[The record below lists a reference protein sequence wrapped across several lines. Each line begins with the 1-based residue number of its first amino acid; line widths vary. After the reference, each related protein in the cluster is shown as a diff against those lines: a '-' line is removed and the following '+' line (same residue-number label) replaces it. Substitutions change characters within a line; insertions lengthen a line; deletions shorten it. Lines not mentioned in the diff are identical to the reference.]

1 MKICGD
7 NPELSFTADEDLNM
21 AEVWICFSGNTTDMD
36 HAHQLMKF
44 TIGGYTKNMEWSPAD
59 VSMVINDDHLP
70 CGSGYLIAEVRN
82 NGMRIAA
89 EYEKAM
95 RVCDNTDID
104 LSLQIESTMKMMG
117 LTPQLYTGRYSND
130 LLSQLLDYLDI
141 TKAVIHNHGNRTLA
155 NSTIETPHMVAVY
168 LQARHQM
175 TSPQNGEMCYVP
187 RYKIIDQFIGKF
199 DITAAIGAGE
209 AFDIVP
215 HFHGHYIP
223 DTSIVCGDAE
233 LVIFYD
239 PLMIDQDSNICNNFL
254 RIPVSVMCS
263 NRNQRNN
270 CILCPNPVDL
280 KTWALFGN
288 MTFYEFDDMEGEW
301 TGRDLRMMNE
311 DTLMELVHAGMSQMM
326 QQHLSNLYSHSSEGI
341 CMFVDKL
348 QDETMDRIQKMAMID
363 IQVGEQLEM
372 KIQAAMKEMQSSM
385 DVSSSL
391 QSFLDWGEME
401 MDPVNKSLIIGSY
414 TGLSMV
420 YGVNMLM
427 LQSRMT
433 GTRFPSNTTRMM
445 LGQMLRGMGQLN
457 YVAEMHPMMA
467 SMYGLEM
474 LKYAQALRLV
484 THFLHENQLLPVKV
498 AHVMM
503 KLTGVIMSKQMNPM
517 SNQTG
522 SNSWTMPSMN
532 CPFGPQMNLVSKA
545 LLKLSNGWDGEVEYD
560 RPVDK
565 DRMKMAMCRTNILR
579 VFMLKGGYKLIRKAY
594 IKRILME
601 NGMKPD
607 DLMRIPKECRRHP
620 FQPYDSPMEN
630 VFVDDDGKIMK
641 GAMSPLEDTVTY
653 KMLAK
658 CHCENKCPE
667 NKMDGSWMG
676 GSGPGMWATTTP
688 SMMSNMW
695 ESVTK
700 STQMWNKA

>member
-1 MKICGD
+1 MFLISCAILELKILKI
-7 NPELSFTADEDLNM
+7 LS
-21 AEVWICFSGNTTDMD
+21 
-36 HAHQLMKF
+36 
-44 TIGGYTKNMEWSPAD
+44 
-59 VSMVINDDHLP
+59 VIL
-70 CGSGYLIAEVRN
+70 
-82 NGMRIAA
+82 
-89 EYEKAM
+89 
-95 RVCDNTDID
+95 
-104 LSLQIESTMKMMG
+104 LQ
-117 LTPQLYTGRYSND
+117 
-130 LLSQLLDYLDI
+130 
-141 TKAVIHNHGNRTLA
+141 
-155 NSTIETPHMVAVY
+155 
-168 LQARHQM
+168 
-175 TSPQNGEMCYVP
+175 
-187 RYKIIDQFIGKF
+187 
-199 DITAAIGAGE
+199 
-209 AFDIVP
+209 
-215 HFHGHYIP
+215 
-223 DTSIVCGDAE
+223 
-233 LVIFYD
+233 
-239 PLMIDQDSNICNNFL
+239 
-254 RIPVSVMCS
+254 
-263 NRNQRNN
+263 
-270 CILCPNPVDL
+270 
-280 KTWALFGN
+280 
-288 MTFYEFDDMEGEW
+288 DMEGEW

-385 DVSSSL
+385 GVSSSL

-427 LQSRMT
+427 LQSRMM

-457 YVAEMHPMMA
+457 YVAEMHPMMG

-532 CPFGPQMNLVSKA
+532 CPFGLQMNLVSKA
-545 LLKLSNGWDGEVEYD
+545 LLKLSNGWDGEVEHD

-601 NGMKPD
+601 NGMKP
-607 DLMRIPKECRRHP
+607 
-620 FQPYDSPMEN
+620 
-630 VFVDDDGKIMK
+630 GKF
-641 GAMSPLEDTVTY
+641 
-653 KMLAK
+653 
-658 CHCENKCPE
+658 
-667 NKMDGSWMG
+667 
-676 GSGPGMWATTTP
+676 
-688 SMMSNMW
+688 
-695 ESVTK
+695 
-700 STQMWNKA
+700 

>member
-1 MKICGD
+1 MFLISCAILELKILKI
-7 NPELSFTADEDLNM
+7 LS
-21 AEVWICFSGNTTDMD
+21 
-36 HAHQLMKF
+36 
-44 TIGGYTKNMEWSPAD
+44 
-59 VSMVINDDHLP
+59 VIL
-70 CGSGYLIAEVRN
+70 
-82 NGMRIAA
+82 
-89 EYEKAM
+89 
-95 RVCDNTDID
+95 
-104 LSLQIESTMKMMG
+104 LQ
-117 LTPQLYTGRYSND
+117 
-130 LLSQLLDYLDI
+130 
-141 TKAVIHNHGNRTLA
+141 
-155 NSTIETPHMVAVY
+155 
-168 LQARHQM
+168 
-175 TSPQNGEMCYVP
+175 
-187 RYKIIDQFIGKF
+187 
-199 DITAAIGAGE
+199 
-209 AFDIVP
+209 
-215 HFHGHYIP
+215 
-223 DTSIVCGDAE
+223 
-233 LVIFYD
+233 
-239 PLMIDQDSNICNNFL
+239 
-254 RIPVSVMCS
+254 
-263 NRNQRNN
+263 
-270 CILCPNPVDL
+270 
-280 KTWALFGN
+280 
-288 MTFYEFDDMEGEW
+288 DMEGEW

-311 DTLMELVHAGMSQMM
+311 DTEMELVHAGMSQMM

-385 DVSSSL
+385 GVSSSL

-545 LLKLSNGWDGEVEYD
+545 LLKLSNGWDGEVEHD

-601 NGMKPD
+601 NGMKP
-607 DLMRIPKECRRHP
+607 
-620 FQPYDSPMEN
+620 
-630 VFVDDDGKIMK
+630 GKF
-641 GAMSPLEDTVTY
+641 
-653 KMLAK
+653 
-658 CHCENKCPE
+658 
-667 NKMDGSWMG
+667 
-676 GSGPGMWATTTP
+676 
-688 SMMSNMW
+688 
-695 ESVTK
+695 
-700 STQMWNKA
+700 